1 MENISVFSEWGRLKK
16 VLIHTPG
23 AEVEKMTP
31 DNAQRALYSDIL
43 NLDVA
48 REEYKNFKAVLNE
61 FCEVFEVLDLLTT
74 TLKNKE
80 AVDFLVNKV
89 CSASNDPGLI
99 NFLVSLSPVEL
110 ARQLIEGVELVNDNL
125 SRYLSEERYSLKPLH
140 NFFFTRDASM
150 SVYNHILIGQMAN
163 KVRERE
169 ANIMETIIRFHPQ
182 FQNPVIENDPVV
194 ASSGSTIRIEGGDVL
209 IASDN
214 VLVIGIGIRT
224 STQGIDYLIEWFK
237 SHPKPVQHILVQE
250 LPESPESFI
259 HLDMVFTFL
268 DKETCM
274 VYEPL
279 ILGHNQ
285 YRTIHIQIKNGVM
298 ARISNEL
305 DLISALK
312 KTWIKVKPLLCG
324 GTDRWN
330 QDREQWHSGANFLA
344 LAPGVVL
351 GYERNKHTIEV
362 LAHEG
367 FNVISASEIVQHQ
380 MAFPESRTVITL
392 EGAELA
398 RGGGGARCM
407 SMPLEREKE

>member
-1 MENISVFSEWGRLKK
+1 MENVFVYSEWGRLKK

-43 NLDVA
+43 NLDIA
-48 REEYKNFKAVLNE
+48 REEFEQFKGVLNA
-61 FCEVFEVLDLLTT
+61 FCSVFEVRDVLLDILE
-74 TLKNKE
+74 NKE
-80 AVDFLVNKV
+80 YAEYLIKKV
-89 CSASNDPGLI
+89 CAAHNDPKLFVLL
-99 NFLVSLSPVEL
+99 NSLSPCEL
-110 ARQLIEGVELVNDNL
+110 SRQLIEGVELVNDSL
-125 SRYLSEERYSLKPLH
+125 SHYLSEERYRLKPLH

-150 SVYNHILIGQMAN
+150 SVYQHILIGQMAN

-169 ANIMETIIRFHPQ
+169 AIIMEAVFRFHPQ
-182 FQNPVIENDPVV
+182 LRNPIMDNDPSLAY
-194 ASSGSTIRIEGGDVL
+194 ASGKMKIEGGDLLV
-209 IASDN
+209 ASEN
-214 VLVIGIGIRT
+214 VLVVGIGVRT

-237 SHPKPVQHILVQE
+237 LHPKPVQHILVQE

-268 DKETCM
+268 DQETCM

-285 YRTIHIQIKNGVM
+285 YRTIHIQIKNGSV
-298 ARISNEL
+298 ARISNES

-312 KTWIKVKPLLCG
+312 KTGIKVKPLLCG

-330 QDREQWHSGANFLA
+330 QDREQWHSGANFFA

-351 GYERNKHTIEV
+351 GYERNKHTLDE
-362 LAHEG
+362 LSGNG
-367 FNVISASEIVQHQ
+367 FNIIGACDLLKQDRI
-380 MAFPESRTVITL
+380 FPKSKTVITL
-392 EGAELA
+392 KGSELA

-407 SMPLEREKE
+407 SMPVERELD